1 MPVVSSTYW
10 NMVHGNKPEDVLQD
24 EEGLQT
30 MRNLGKNMAWL
41 LKSMEAAKKN
51 GIALPDN
58 EAGARTNFIR

>member
-1 MPVVSSTYW
+1 
-10 NMVHGNKPEDVLQD
+10 
-24 EEGLQT
+24 